1 MNKYIFYGSTGKI
14 GNLLASVLPVENE
27 CIYVGRNEVLFNS
40 KLSHEVSIKSI
51 LDEGHNIFFI
61 DLSIDYQ
68 SIEAMEKHEQIK
80 TNMLDKL
87 KKTSQLKAY
96 VGISSGAA
104 QFRDEL
110 ILDPFKLKYAQL
122 KRKRKNHIEGLGVPY
137 FFPEIFTL
145 IGKKSYQYK
154 KIGWVKIMDECL
166 TSNEVC
172 IGDPNEPRS
181 WVSEDRLILAMKN
194 FINKPESSVEG
205 GLVDGVFCLQNIV
218 DILRD
223 ELNKKIHV
231 KPKVVAKWL
240 TTTYL
245 NQSGEQ
251 STSEPELSFKDIIT
265 SIAFNKEHH
274 A

>member
-1 MNKYIFYGSTGKI
+1 MNKYIFYGFTGKI
-14 GNLLASVLPVENE
+14 GTLLASVLPVENE
-27 CIYVGRNEVLFNS
+27 CIYVGRNEVLLNP

-51 LDEGHNIFFI
+51 LDEENNIFFI

-68 SIEAMEKHEQIK
+68 AIEAMEKHEQDK

-87 KKTSQLKAY
+87 KKSGQLKAY

-104 QFRDEL
+104 QFSDEL

-122 KRKRKNHIEGLGVPY
+122 KRKRKNHIQGLGVPY

-154 KIGWVKIMDECL
+154 KIGWVQVMDECL
-166 TSNEVC
+166 TLNEVC
-172 IGDPNEPRS
+172 ISDPNEPRS
-181 WVSEDRLILAMKN
+181 WVSEDRLIVTMKN
-194 FINKPESSVEG
+194 FINKPESYVEG

-218 DILRD
+218 DILQD
-223 ELNKKIHV
+223 VLNKKIHV
-231 KPKVVAKWL
+231 KPKAVSKWL
-240 TTTYL
+240 TTSYL
-245 NQSGEQ
+245 DQSGGK

-265 SIAFNKEHH
+265 SIAFNKEYH